1 MRLIVGLGN
10 PGIRY
15 AGTRHN
21 IGFEVVDR
29 FARRHGARLRRRWC
43 RSLVADL
50 RIRGEEFLLAKPQT
64 FMNLSGEAVRE
75 LLLRTKAAA
84 ADMLVVCDD
93 INLPL
98 GRIRLR
104 PSGSAGGHHGLESI
118 IACIRSQDFPR
129 LRVGV
134 GEGNNRQDVRD
145 HVLGRFHRSERRL
158 VEDVI
163 ETAADCLDCAVQ
175 EGLHIAMN
183 RFNGVVLE

>member
-104 PSGSAGGHHGLESI
+104 PTGSAGGHHGLESI
-118 IACIRSQDFPR
+118 ISCIRSQDFPR

>member
-163 ETAADCLDCAVQ
+163 ETAADCLDSAVQ

-183 RFNGVVLE
+183 RFNGLILE

>member
-84 ADMLVVCDD
+84 ADILVVCDD

-145 HVLGRFHRSERRL
+145 HVLGRFHPSERKL
-158 VEDVI
+158 AEDVI
-163 ETAADCLDCAVQ
+163 ETAADCLDCALQ
-175 EGLHIAMN
+175 EGLHAAMN
-183 RFNGVVLE
+183 RFNGLILE